1 MFVEVREV
9 GGKKK
14 YYLVHSFRH
23 DQKVRKIRRY
33 LGTNLNKAKLRDLR
47 QVAEKQIIQRVNAF
61 KKISDPLLEV
71 LSEEEIQKIKELQDN
86 SQFKVLHLS
95 EEEWQRFSEVFTYNT
110 NAIEGSKLNQKEVK
124 ELLEE
129 DKWPDKS
136 KEDIAEA
143 FGVDEAIQ
151 FIRGTK
157 EHISID
163 LIKKIHKIVF
173 KNSKPFAGKLR
184 KKGEEVVVMDTKG
197 NVVHEGA
204 PQTRI
209 NYLLKELIL
218 WYVANK
224 TKYPGLVLGAVIHN
238 QFENIHPFADGNGRT
253 ARLVEALLLRLSG
266 IKYVPVMLSN
276 FYYRNIDDYYWA
288 FYNSINNKENNVT
301 SFLEFVFKGLIESL
315 NEIKDRITFYIRKF
329 SLRHYYDLLRK
340 EGDISQRQHD
350 FLIMVLDH
358 LKSFALKDLHI
369 VSPLRILYSKVS
381 SRTAI
386 RDLKKLYD
394 KKLLT
399 VKDGK
404 YELNFRI
411 LG

>member
-1 MFVEVREV
+1 MHVEKRRVGKRIKYFLSHSYRE
-9 GGKKK
+9 GSQ
-14 YYLVHSFRH
+14 VHKFR
-23 DQKVRKIRRY
+23 KY
-33 LGTNLNKAKLRDLR
+33 LGQDLKTVLLQER
-47 QVAEKQIIQRVNAF
+47 KTIAEKLILEEIHKYKII
-61 KKISDPLLEV
+61 KDPLQME
-71 LSEEEIQKIKELQDN
+71 LSHEEIEAIRKLEAQIPL
-86 SQFKVLHLS
+86 KVNHLS
-95 EEEWQRFSEVFTYNT
+95 AADWKTFSKLFTYNT

-209 NYLLKELIL
+209 NHLLKELIL

-238 QFENIHPFADGNGRT
+238 QFENIHPFADGNGRVG
-253 ARLVEALLLRLSG
+253 RILLNNILLKHG
-266 IKYVPVMLSN
+266 LPPI
-276 FYYRNIDDYYWA
+276 NIDFKNRMEYYA
-288 FYNSINNKENNVT
+288 
-301 SFLEFVFKGLIESL
+301 SL
-315 NEIKDRITFYIRKF
+315 
-329 SLRHYYDLLRK
+329 
-340 EGDISQRQHD
+340 Q
-350 FLIMVLDH
+350 
-358 LKSFALKDLHI
+358 A
-369 VSPLRILYSKVS
+369 
-381 SRTAI
+381 
-386 RDLKKLYD
+386 
-394 KKLLT
+394 
-399 VKDGK
+399 
-404 YELNFRI
+404 YELNKDLKPTI
-411 LG
+411 SLYMKEYTSLNKELGDYKTKKM